1 MDEKITNRH
10 INSDDYEKQKHR
22 LKVNLAA
29 IPCNLTALF
38 AFPKYIRISDR
49 VIMTVEVLIK
59 SYMPIELQV
68 KYGTPILLI
77 KYMIATVPQY
87 GDKEPKKTEV

>member
-10 INSDDYEKQKHR
+10 INSDDYEKEKRR

-29 IPCNLTALF
+29 IPCNLKALF
-38 AFPKYIRISDR
+38 AFSKYIRTSDGVR
-49 VIMTVEVLIK
+49 MTAEVLIK
-59 SYMPIELQV
+59 SYMPADIQV

-77 KYMIATVPQY
+77 K
-87 GDKEPKKTEV
+87 